1 MKRNLIFITG
11 KLVKGGSER
20 VISILANHFAKTSNV
35 KIITLLSGSVEY
47 ELDDSIEIV
56 TLYKSDR
63 FRAFRLVNWLLYLIR
78 EFRSLRGNNAV
89 VISFV
94 ARINIV
100 SLIANLFAGL
110 PIIISERNDPK
121 KDGRGIPAR
130 LLIKILYPGADFI
143 VFQSSYVKGLFSKRI
158 QNRGKVIYNPI
169 KLNQPMKPSVKRKA
183 FINVGRLAKQKNQ
196 ALLIKAF
203 SEVVSRHPEYSL
215 LIYGEGPQE
224 NILKKMI
231 SDICLSECVK
241 VKGTT
246 ENIHEKIVECTCF
259 VLSSDYEGQ
268 SNALLEAM
276 ALGMPCITTDV
287 PGQREIVN
295 ERNALIVE
303 PGNLLQLSKAM
314 LDIID
319 DEELRHRLG
328 EEASK
333 KLAELDIDKI
343 LGEWEVIVEDLY
355 ED

>member
-20 VISILANHFAKTSNV
+20 VISILANHFAKTCNV
-35 KIITLLSGSVEY
+35 KIITLLSGEVEY
-47 ELDDSIEIV
+47 EMDDSIEII

-63 FRAFRLVNWLLYLIR
+63 FRAIRLIKWLLYLIR
-78 EFRSLRGNNAV
+78 EFRRSRGNNAI

-100 SLIANLFAGL
+100 SLVANLFADL
-110 PIIISERNDPK
+110 PIIVSERNDPER
-121 KDGRGIPAR
+121 DGRGITAR
-130 LLIKILYPGADFI
+130 LLIKILYPGADYI
-143 VFQSSYVKGLFSKRI
+143 VFQSSYARGLFNKRI
-158 QNRGKVIYNPI
+158 QNRGRVIYNPI
-169 KLNQPMKPSVKRKA
+169 NMSQLRKPSVKQKA
-183 FINVGRLAKQKNQ
+183 FVNVGRLAKQKNQ
-196 ALLIKAF
+196 AILLKAF
-203 SEVVSRHPEYSL
+203 SEVVIRYPEYSL

-231 SDICLSECVK
+231 YDMGLSESVK
-241 VKGTT
+241 LMGTT
-246 ENIHEKIVECTCF
+246 DNIHEKIIECMCF

-276 ALGMPCITTDV
+276 AMGMPCITTDI

-295 ERNALIVE
+295 DKNALIVE

-319 DEELRHRLG
+319 DEELRHRIG
-328 EEASK
+328 EEASM

-343 LGEWEVIVEDLY
+343 LGKWEEIVGDFY
-355 ED
+355 EK